1 MFHWKKHAR
10 YEVVAEQAGHA
21 SIDGIFETEREAVE
35 RATYLLSLAK
45 FTRVQVV
52 QVAKHTQTVVFERAS
67 QAGGAGVVGITA
79 IEDAHFCTDVLDVYG
94 HPSRMTLLRLTR
106 RHADRQIA
114 IPCETLH
121 DYLALRLIER
131 EGMLLNSGIARLA
144 RVQSRENATVAAER
158 ERELGALW
166 LRLKQLAQT
175 SDSLAGYGKLLIQKG
190 LGALQEQVAS
200 TCAPAECDRVVS
212 YAFARLLEGHRDW
225 GTKTRALIRVLEEDD
240 GDATGIAWVDQVL
253 AETID
258 GRDPIKVLIGYSP
271 DLGSALGSL
280 LATLNGR
287 LDDRHPF
294 TPVLMDL
301 SNALARWH
309 LPEVEAALLRRV
321 ATGLSGSQ
329 PLTKE
334 GPIADAAALRRI
346 VAGLACFSGF
356 RGGPEMSQA
365 LLRRAK
371 TALRFGEADLPFE
384 TAVQQLCGSI
394 KGPGAQIGFLLDLA
408 ETELG
413 RQKGVFLF
421 GSLSRIFSRLRS
433 ARDLAPAHVPAED
446 IRRELGGRLRRA
458 GIPRDLADQLMY
470 KISSLPAEAPNALL
484 RIREP

>member
-52 QVAKHTQTVVFERAS
+52 QVAKHTQAVVFERAS

-79 IEDAHFCTDVLDVYG
+79 IEDAHVCNDVLDVYG

-287 LDDRHPF
+287 LDYF
-294 TPVLMDL
+294 GSTV
-301 SNALARWH
+301 NLAAR
-309 LPEVEAALLRRV
+309 LE
-321 ATGLSGSQ
+321 GLSQGGDIVLSDRLASDPVVSAVIS
-329 PLTKE
+329 PLHSAVESAELK
-334 GPIADAAALRRI
+334 GFGAPVSFRRL
-346 VAGLACFSGF
+346 V
-356 RGGPEMSQA
+356 PDVVNPY
-365 LLRRAK
+365 
-371 TALRFGEADLPFE
+371 TAL
-384 TAVQQLCGSI
+384 S
-394 KGPGAQIGFLLDLA
+394 
-408 ETELG
+408 
-413 RQKGVFLF
+413 
-421 GSLSRIFSRLRS
+421 
-433 ARDLAPAHVPAED
+433 
-446 IRRELGGRLRRA
+446 
-458 GIPRDLADQLMY
+458 
-470 KISSLPAEAPNALL
+470 
-484 RIREP
+484 